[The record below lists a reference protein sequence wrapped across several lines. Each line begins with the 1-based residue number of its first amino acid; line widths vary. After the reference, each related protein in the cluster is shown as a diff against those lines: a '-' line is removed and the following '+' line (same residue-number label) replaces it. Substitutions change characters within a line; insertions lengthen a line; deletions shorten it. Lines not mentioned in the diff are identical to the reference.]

1 MSLISRFCH
10 TVSRSVADPKRLG
23 DVGETAQ
30 PFAAQPPNRTDDA
43 DIVQPV
49 LFLWMH
55 ADMAMLVRRRAR
67 QDRRRI
73 RTQQRFAELLFDF
86 REERRHSHAVEHVFQ
101 PSLGPVGAVAVR
113 DEHAHHGV
121 AHLHG
126 IVWRHDH
133 AGRRARNR
141 GGP

>member
-1 MSLISRFCH
+1 M
-10 TVSRSVADPKRLG
+10 AEPKRLG

-30 PFAAQPPNRTDDA
+30 PFAAQTPNRTDDA
-43 DIVQPV
+43 DVVQPV
-49 LFLWMH
+49 LFLRMH

-67 QDRRRI
+67 QDRHRI

-101 PSLGPVGAVAVR
+101 ARLGTVGAIAVR
-113 DEHAHHGV
+113 NERAHHGV
-121 AHLHG
+121 AHLHR

-133 AGRRARNR
+133 AGRRGRSR
-141 GGP
+141 DDR